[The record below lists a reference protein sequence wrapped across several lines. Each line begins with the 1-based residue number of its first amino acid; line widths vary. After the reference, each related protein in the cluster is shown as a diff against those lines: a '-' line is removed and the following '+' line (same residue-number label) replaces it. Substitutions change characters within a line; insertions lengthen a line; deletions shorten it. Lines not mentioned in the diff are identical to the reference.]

1 MEIVTTNDYTNQ
13 HSISKLYMSSEI
25 RAKSVFSRNSITAKI
40 IFFFASSN
48 KWLNNVVY
56 LLTNSMSVNLE
67 V

>member
-25 RAKSVFSRNSITAKI
+25 RAKSVFSRNSITAKK
-40 IFFFASSN
+40 IFFFSSN

-56 LLTNSMSVNLE
+56 LLTNGMSVNLE